1 MPATLEPKVGRS
13 WGRAICAITFFRGRW
28 KGSQANKIT
37 DALCVIWTY
46 DMTTISASGFQF
58 SFHKSRILQKQ
69 FREPTEFSTFYF
81 ANLKTFVKATVTI
94 M

>member
-1 MPATLEPKVGRS
+1 MPATLERKAGQS
-13 WGRAICAITFFRGRW
+13 WGRAVCAIAFFRGRR
-28 KGSQANKIT
+28 KDSRANKIT

-46 DMTTISASGFQF
+46 DMTTISASAFQF
-58 SFHKSRILQKQ
+58 SFRKSRILQKQ

-81 ANLKTFVKATVTI
+81 ANLKTFVKATITI